1 MLGGTVISSLNTG
14 WLPWAQPDSLIF
26 GRCSRCRKNC
36 LLNAC
41 LAWKVSLL
49 LVCIP
54 RQQAL
59 QGRGLQEHLNGILLS
74 ILRAAAPA
82 SQALILLLWEG
93 AGGGGEACGW
103 PAELSPSRRG
113 LPSLP
118 RALSPGG
125 WRPCLAFC
133 LPSMR
138 VRAHARVLSCRACL
152 LWGGEES
159 QVTSSEE
166 GEDTTWRS

>member
-59 QGRGLQEHLNGILLS
+59 QGRGLQEHLNEILLS

-82 SQALILLLWEG
+82 SQALILLLL
-93 AGGGGEACGW
+93 GGGRGW
-103 PAELSPSRRG
+103 GRG
-113 LPSLP
+113 LRMAS
-118 RALSPGG
+118 RAQPLQEGQAPPSPG
-125 WRPCLAFC
+125 L
-133 LPSMR
+133 
-138 VRAHARVLSCRACL
+138 
-152 LWGGEES
+152 
-159 QVTSSEE
+159 
-166 GEDTTWRS
+166 